1 RGADSTK
8 ESNAMNRPTTSTAI
22 PTRALKFEAL
32 ANISASFEVFCLA
45 SGMEALGEMMD
56 HDAQAICGPR
66 HARGHERQA
75 HRWGK
80 TKGKIGFHGGKVE
93 IERPRLRSF
102 EGREQALP
110 SWEAAISE
118 DWLGK
123 WAMNQMLINVSTRR
137 FKRSVRLPEEDVPAP
152 DGAGLSKSATSR
164 RFVALSTARM
174 KAWMETRLDD
184 LDLLAIQIDGIH
196 MDEDML
202 LVAAIGVDAN
212 GDKHPLGLVEG
223 ATENATTVQ
232 ALIDNLVERGLDP
245 TVRRLF
251 IIDGAKALSKAIRR
265 TFGRDAAIQ
274 RCQIHKARNILER
287 LPKSMHASVRRVLR
301 QAWEMDDAEKAE
313 TLIRNLAR
321 RLERDWNGVSASI
334 LEGIDEMLTVTRLG
348 LPRELRRSLACT
360 NIIENVMGTV
370 RRVCRNVKYW
380 RSPSMALR
388 WAAAAMQE
396 ATKGFRRLKA
406 YKHLPALRVALAKQG
421 QQPPSDEAL
430 VQIAEAA

>member
-1 RGADSTK
+1 
-8 ESNAMNRPTTSTAI
+8 
-22 PTRALKFEAL
+22 
-32 ANISASFEVFCLA
+32 
-45 SGMEALGEMMD
+45 MD
-56 HDAQAICGPR
+56 GNQA
-66 HARGHERQA
+66 
-75 HRWGK
+75 
-80 TKGKIGFHGGKVE
+80 
-93 IERPRLRSF
+93 
-102 EGREQALP
+102 
-110 SWEAAISE
+110 
-118 DWLGK
+118 
-123 WAMNQMLINVSTRR
+123 
-137 FKRSVRLPEEDVPAP
+137 
-152 DGAGLSKSATSR
+152 
-164 RFVALSTARM
+164 
-174 KAWMETRLDD
+174 DD

-232 ALIDNLVERGLDP
+232 ALIDNLIERGLDP

-287 LPKSMHASVRRVLR
+287 LPKSMHASVRRVCGKPGK
-301 QAWEMDDAEKAE
+301 WTTPKG
-313 TLIRNLAR
+313 RNPHSQSR
-321 RLERDWNGVSASI
+321 PPSRTGLERRYCSI
-334 LEGIDEMLTVTRLG
+334 LEGINEMLTVTRLG
-348 LPRELRRSLACT
+348 LPCELRRSLACT

-388 WAAAAMQE
+388 WAAAAMHE
-396 ATKGFRRLKA
+396 AFKGFRRLKA
-406 YKHLPALRVALAKQG
+406 KKHLPALRAALAKQG